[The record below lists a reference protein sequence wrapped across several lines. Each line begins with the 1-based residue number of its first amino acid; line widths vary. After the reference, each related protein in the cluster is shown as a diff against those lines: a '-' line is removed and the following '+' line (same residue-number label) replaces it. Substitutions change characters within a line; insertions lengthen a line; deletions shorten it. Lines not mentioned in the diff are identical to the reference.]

1 MCGTDFPFNAKTG
14 YLFEQKLAHVSFYPL
29 WSIFYA
35 AKNFMAIKSCKGK
48 ILWKLPIC
56 SKKQA
61 GFQSIEDGKAL
72 EAPFKVNGPQKLKP
86 ITPRP
91 GPTNATSGY
100 VPNQKRDVSSPKDT
114 C

>member
-1 MCGTDFPFNAKTG
+1 MPPRIPWLLKVAKEKSFG
-14 YLFEQKLAHVSFYPL
+14 NCLF
-29 WSIFYA
+29 
-35 AKNFMAIKSCKGK
+35 
-48 ILWKLPIC
+48 C

-72 EAPFKVNGPQKLKP
+72 EAPFKVNGPQKLKL